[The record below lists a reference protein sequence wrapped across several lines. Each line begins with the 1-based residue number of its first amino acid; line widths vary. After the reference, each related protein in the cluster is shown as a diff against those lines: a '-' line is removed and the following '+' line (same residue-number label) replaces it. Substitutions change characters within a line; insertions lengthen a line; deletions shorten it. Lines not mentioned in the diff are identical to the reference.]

1 MKTHCKTSVIAVFL
15 LILAIGLQAQ
25 TPQAKLDQRELLNQL
40 LGAWKSDIG
49 KDTALFLTNTLYDA
63 GAKGYNK
70 YIINDK
76 IIMEE
81 ELAWN
86 FNLSL
91 DKFIITIVT
100 NGFGKEIFALWFTS
114 EKKYERV
121 RYSDIANPEKASIRI
136 EGEILSSDMF
146 IETKIEDNN
155 FVKTFTFIKDS
166 RDNYPNGSRQNPK
179 RYFPPEI

>member
-1 MKTHCKTSVIAVFL
+1 
-15 LILAIGLQAQ
+15 
-25 TPQAKLDQRELLNQL
+25 
-40 LGAWKSDIG
+40 
-49 KDTALFLTNTLYDA
+49 
-63 GAKGYNK
+63 
-70 YIINDK
+70 
-76 IIMEE
+76 
-81 ELAWN
+81 
-86 FNLSL
+86 
-91 DKFIITIVT
+91 VT